1 MNVMSYC
8 EYTIIS
14 AGNNKAENRDNKPP
28 LIHYGLTN
36 HVCMTLVIFSL
47 CLSVRYNWDM
57 DDMGVL
63 GMFSY
68 AQFIVG
74 LFVIMMITGK

>member
-1 MNVMSYC
+1 MYDSGHILSMLKHPDIMS
-8 EYTIIS
+8 I
-14 AGNNKAENRDNKPP
+14 
-28 LIHYGLTN
+28 
-36 HVCMTLVIFSL
+36 
-47 CLSVRYNWDM
+47 RYNWDM

-74 LFVIMMITGK
+74 LFIIMMITGR

>member
-1 MNVMSYC
+1 MIVVICS
-8 EYTIIS
+8 
-14 AGNNKAENRDNKPP
+14 
-28 LIHYGLTN
+28 
-36 HVCMTLVIFSL
+36 VCFDIPFI
-47 CLSVRYNWDM
+47 RYNWDM

-74 LFVIMMITGK
+74 LFIVLMITGK

>member
-1 MNVMSYC
+1 MYDIGHILSMLWY
-8 EYTIIS
+8 
-14 AGNNKAENRDNKPP
+14 P
-28 LIHYGLTN
+28 LAI
-36 HVCMTLVIFSL
+36 
-47 CLSVRYNWDM
+47 RYNWDM

-74 LFVIMMITGK
+74 LFIVLMITGK